1 MTHPNE
7 EQLVLH
13 YYGEAEAAG
22 VADHLAACESC
33 RDEYRSLQLVLNAV
47 DGTTVPERS
56 PEYGREVWRR
66 IEGKVGRRG
75 RWPLGKIWIWA
86 PAVAALL
93 AVAFLAGRFWPR
105 PGANPGS
112 AANTA
117 ATATPVR
124 ERVLLVA
131 VGDHLERSQMILAEI
146 ENAPDAK
153 ARLDLAGQRNTAQ
166 DLLQDNRLYRQTA
179 LRNGDTAMAS
189 VLDDL
194 ERVLAEIAHAPS
206 DVSAR
211 DLEALRHRIESQGLL
226 FKVRV
231 IGAKVREKERGT
243 SL

>member
-1 MTHPNE
+1 MTHPSE

-13 YYGEAEAAG
+13 YYGEAEAVG

-47 DGTTVPERS
+47 DGAAVPERP
-56 PEYGREVWRR
+56 PEYGREIWRR
-66 IEGKVGRRG
+66 IEAKAGRSR
-75 RWPLGKIWIWA
+75 RWPLAKIWIWA
-86 PAVAALL
+86 PAMAALL

-105 PGANPGS
+105 SGS
-112 AANTA
+112 SVPTAANSIA
-117 ATATPVR
+117 KAMPVR

-146 ENAPDAK
+146 ENAPDSK
-153 ARLDLAGQRNTAQ
+153 ARLDIAGQRNTAE

-179 LRNGDTAMAS
+179 LRTGNAAMAS

-206 DVSAR
+206 DVSSR
-211 DLEALRHRIESQGLL
+211 DLEDLRRRIESQGLL

-243 SL
+243 NL

>member
-1 MTHPNE
+1 MTHPSE

-13 YYGEAEAAG
+13 YYGETEAAG
-22 VADHLAACESC
+22 VAEHLSGCEGC

-47 DGTTVPERS
+47 DGATVPERS
-56 PEYGREVWRR
+56 PEYGREVWQR

-86 PAVAALL
+86 PAMAALL

-105 PGANPGS
+105 PGVNPGS
-112 AANTA
+112 ATNT

-146 ENAPDAK
+146 ENSPDAK
-153 ARLDLAGQRNTAQ
+153 ARLDLAGRRNTVE
-166 DLLQDNRLYRQTA
+166 DLLQNNRLYRQTA
-179 LRNGDTAMAS
+179 LRTGDTAMAS
-189 VLDDL
+189 LLDDL

-211 DLEALRHRIESQGLL
+211 DLDALRHRIESQGLL

-231 IGAKVREKERGT
+231 IGAKVREKERET